1 MKKSKLIAI
10 IVGLILVI
18 SGAVVAVVGLASMG
32 FNFKS
37 LALGKTVDSSYE
49 LTEDF
54 SKINVE
60 TNTSDVHFIFTDGAS
75 KVEVKELE
83 KQTHNVSVSDGVLN
97 ITHED
102 QREWYDHIT
111 LFTPNV
117 YINVYLNKTEFEN
130 LAVETDTGDVNIEKA
145 FSFSSVTVKTDTGD
159 VAVLSGVKETLSIS
173 VDTGEVI
180 ASGIT
185 AKNATID
192 THTGDVRISSFTLEE
207 QLKITGTTGDVY
219 ADSVN
224 ANSVSIETDT
234 GDITLSAL
242 SVVENMSVKATT
254 GEVTLKDCIA
264 KNIGI
269 ETDTG
274 DVELYGCDAESLN
287 IKTSTGDVEGVLLTE
302 KTFITDTS
310 TGEVEVPRGT
320 SGGRCEITTST
331 GDIEISIKN

>member
-173 VDTGEVI
+173 VDTGKVI

-192 THTGDVRISSFTLEE
+192 THTGDVRISSFTIEE

-219 ADSVN
+219 AESVN
-224 ANSVSIETDT
+224 ANSVSIETD
-234 GDITLSAL
+234 
-242 SVVENMSVKATT
+242 T

-269 ETDTG
+269 ETNTG